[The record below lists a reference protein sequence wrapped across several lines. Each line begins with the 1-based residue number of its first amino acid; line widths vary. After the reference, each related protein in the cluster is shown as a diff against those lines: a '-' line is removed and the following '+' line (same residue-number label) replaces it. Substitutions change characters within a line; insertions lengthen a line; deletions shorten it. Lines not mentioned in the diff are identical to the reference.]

1 MAKCSII
8 TPAEADF
15 IESRAHAM
23 LDVIEDLP
31 EDVKT
36 GPVTVYDYEFQ
47 SPSDAIWQLY
57 LKRDFAGMRIVI
69 DDIRKQATHSNNRP
83 DDIWISSCC
92 RVLSRYLGDIERIVL
107 KPIAIRLHETINA
120 VKTDSLLTLQLHR
133 ASINVDSQN
142 PANAVDLIEDILK
155 WTDPTNNPDTA
166 LPKPLRARLAAC
178 VETLRG
184 FPGSGHK
191 NPDIRGADK
200 T

>member
-36 GPVTVYDYEFQ
+36 GPITVYDHEFQ

-57 LKRDFAGMRIVI
+57 LKRDFAGMHII
-69 DDIRKQATHSNNRP
+69 INNIRKQATHSNNRP

-133 ASINVDSQN
+133 ASIGVDSRRPHRGHTEMDRPHEQSRQGSSQTA
-142 PANAVDLIEDILK
+142 PRRTRRLRRNAAGIPRVR
-155 WTDPTNNPDTA
+155 P
-166 LPKPLRARLAAC
+166 
-178 VETLRG
+178 
-184 FPGSGHK
+184 
-191 NPDIRGADK
+191 
-200 T
+200 